1 MGLLRFL
8 LFETYLI
15 NQRSPYVEH
24 TVGSKGELVQ
34 WRYRVTRLL

>member
-1 MGLLRFL
+1 MRLLCFL

-24 TVGSKGELVQ
+24 TVGNKGELVQ
-34 WRYRVTRLL
+34 WHYRVMRLL